1 MSLAFVPITPGMDL
15 ANMASALNQNFQLLQ
30 NLFITQIINDTTGT
44 PRIVFGRLPDN
55 TYGLVISKPGEDV
68 IKALGF

>member
-1 MSLAFVPITPGMDL
+1 MSLAFTPITPGMNPANL
-15 ANMASALNQNFQLLQ
+15 AAVLNQNFQLMQ
-30 NLFITQIINDTTGT
+30 NFAITQIINDTTGI
-44 PRIVFGRLPDN
+44 PRIVFGKLPDG